1 MKKNEKTTIRQWIV
15 ILALS
20 VFTLT
25 LAAQKSDQSAY
36 EKAKEEIVGT
46 FGIFPQIFDAVPEYA
61 LNSLWGSFKTI
72 TGSDSALEPKYRE
85 LIALSVAAQIPC
97 SYCVFFHTEMA
108 KANGATQ
115 QEIEDAIAQG
125 AFTRQMSMII
135 QGSQMDL
142 EEFRQ
147 EFHQMMDYASKHAK
161 QK

>member
-1 MKKNEKTTIRQWIV
+1 MTKSKISAVRHAFV
-15 ILALS
+15 IIALS

-25 LAAQKSDQSAY
+25 LSAQKTEKSSY
-36 EKAKEEIVGT
+36 ESTKEEIVGT

-61 LNSLWGSFKTI
+61 LNSLWESFKTI
-72 TGSDSALEPKYRE
+72 TGPDSNLEPKYRE
-85 LIALSVAAQIPC
+85 LISLSVAAQIPC
-97 SYCVFFHTEMA
+97 SYCVYFHTEMA
-108 KANGATQ
+108 KAHGATQ

-142 EEFRQ
+142 EEFKK

-161 QK
+161 Q